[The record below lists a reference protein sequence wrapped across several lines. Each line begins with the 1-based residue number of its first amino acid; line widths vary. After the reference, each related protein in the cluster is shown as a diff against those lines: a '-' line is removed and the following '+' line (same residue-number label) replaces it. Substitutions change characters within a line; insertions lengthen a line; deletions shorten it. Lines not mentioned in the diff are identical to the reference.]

1 MARLVAVDE
10 VEMKEEVE
18 ARGGSVGGSPGQPV
32 EAGSSREAGQRGPCN
47 GIQTDPKVSV
57 IRVCVC
63 VWYILGVILVEDQ

>member
-10 VEMKEEVE
+10 VEMKEEME
-18 ARGGSVGGSPGQPV
+18 AQGGSVGGSPGQPV
-32 EAGSSREAGQRGPCN
+32 EAGGSREAGQRGPCN

-63 VWYILGVILVEDQ
+63 VWYILGAILVEDQ